1 MCRQRKLVAF
11 SLTCGHDI
19 LILADSFAVL
29 YKKERMEGKG
39 MALTKKEK
47 EELQE
52 FIRQEVENAVKD
64 AMEYDRLE
72 MARLVQDVEDFIGD
86 HRV

>member
-1 MCRQRKLVAF
+1 
-11 SLTCGHDI
+11 
-19 LILADSFAVL
+19 
-29 YKKERMEGKG
+29 
-39 MALTKKEK
+39 MALSEKAK
-47 EELQE
+47 EELRE

>member
-1 MCRQRKLVAF
+1 
-11 SLTCGHDI
+11 
-19 LILADSFAVL
+19 
-29 YKKERMEGKG
+29 

-72 MARLVQDVEDFIGD
+72 MARLVKDVEDFIGD
-86 HRV
+86 HRILPE

>member
-1 MCRQRKLVAF
+1 MLVVF
-11 SLTCGHDI
+11 SFTCGHGI

-72 MARLVQDVEDFIGD
+72 MARLVKDVEDFIGD
-86 HRV
+86 HHI

>member
-1 MCRQRKLVAF
+1 MIYSFRQGIFRCYIKRSVWREK
-11 SLTCGHDI
+11 
-19 LILADSFAVL
+19 
-29 YKKERMEGKG
+29 Y

-72 MARLVQDVEDFIGD
+72 MAKLVKDVEDFIGD
-86 HRV
+86 HHI